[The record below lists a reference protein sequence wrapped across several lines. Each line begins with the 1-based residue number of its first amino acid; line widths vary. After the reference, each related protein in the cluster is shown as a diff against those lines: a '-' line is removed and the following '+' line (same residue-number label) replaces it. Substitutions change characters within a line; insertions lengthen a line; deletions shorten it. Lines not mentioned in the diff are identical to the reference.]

1 MRPVVETQSEKEVR
15 DFVENADCLPN
26 GFGWFQLNGY
36 GSLHEQ
42 IACHMVYI
50 GFCGTMVKVERGARD
65 HLSHCLVSEVPQGA
79 PPGCSEEPEN
89 RDKFNSGVSGLGS

>member
-1 MRPVVETQSEKEVR
+1 
-15 DFVENADCLPN
+15 LPN

-42 IACHMVYI
+42 IAGHMVYM

-65 HLSHCLVSEVPQGA
+65 YLTHYLVPEVPQGTA
-79 PPGCSEEPEN
+79 RGSSDEPES
-89 RDKFNSGVSGLGS
+89 RDKFNSDVSGLGS